1 MPAGSILVADDD
13 TAIRTV
19 LNQALS
25 RAGYEVRLT
34 GNAATL
40 WRWVSQGEGD
50 LVITDVVMP
59 DENAFDLLPRIK
71 KMRPNLPVI
80 VMSAQNTFMTAIRA
94 SERGAYEYLP
104 KPFDLKELIAIVGR
118 ALAEP
123 KERVST
129 PNEDAEMEA
138 IPLVGRSPAMQEI
151 YRVLARLMQTD
162 LTVMITGESG
172 TGKELVARA
181 LHDYGKRRNGPFVAV
196 NMAAIP
202 RDLIESEL
210 FGHERGAF
218 TGANTRASGR
228 FEQAEG
234 GTLFLDEIGD
244 MPMEAQTRLLRVL
257 QQGEYTTVGG
267 RTPIKTDVRIVA
279 ASNKDLRV
287 LIQQGLFREDL
298 FFRLNVVPLRLPPL
312 RERIEDLPDL
322 IRHFFALAEKDGLPP
337 KKLDTLA
344 LERMKQHRWPGNV
357 RELENLARR
366 LAALYPQD
374 VITGSVIDGEPG
386 ATHGQPGCRSPAW
399 RRQSRRRRG
408 GVSLFA
414 LPGLPERRAAAGPLS
429 PHPEGDRG
437 ATAHGRAR
445 GHPRQPDPRRRSA
458 RPQPQHA
465 AEEDPG
471 SRYPGVS
478 ERRLAPRNGRWLSS
492 PYQAELSLSD
502 RVGRRG

>member
-25 RAGYEVRLT
+25 RAAYEVRLT

-40 WRWVSQGEGD
+40 WRWISQGEGD

-118 ALAEP
+118 ARAER
-123 KERVST
+123 KERAA
-129 PNEDAEMEA
+129 NHADEAEFDS

-162 LTVMITGESG
+162 LTVMISGESG

-181 LHDYGKRRNGPFVAV
+181 LHDYGKRRNGPFVAG

-202 RDLIESEL
+202 RDLIESDL

-218 TGANTRASGR
+218 TAATPRPSGR

-244 MPMEAQTRLLRVL
+244 MPMEAQTRLPRVL

-267 RTPIKTDVRIVA
+267 RTPIKNDVRIVA
-279 ASNKDLRV
+279 ASNKGLRI
-287 LIQQGLFREDL
+287 LIHQGMFREDL
-298 FFRLNVVPLRLPPL
+298 FYRLNVVPIRLPPL
-312 RERIEDLPDL
+312 RERAEDIPDL
-322 IRHFFALAEKDGLPP
+322 VRHFF
-337 KKLDTLA
+337 
-344 LERMKQHRWPGNV
+344 
-357 RELENLARR
+357 
-366 LAALYPQD
+366 
-374 VITGSVIDGEPG
+374 
-386 ATHGQPGCRSPAW
+386 THAS
-399 RRQSRRRRG
+399 
-408 GVSLFA
+408 
-414 LPGLPERRAAAGPLS
+414 
-429 PHPEGDRG
+429 
-437 ATAHGRAR
+437 
-445 GHPRQPDPRRRSA
+445 
-458 RPQPQHA
+458 
-465 AEEDPG
+465 AEEG
-471 SRYPGVS
+471 
-478 ERRLAPRNGRWLSS
+478 L
-492 PYQAELSLSD
+492 QAKYI
-502 RVGRRG
+502 